1 MQYSHKQRS
10 YYIVQGTYKNGACMD
25 HLNRNSETLKGSEN
39 IQHKSIFFSSHSI
52 LMFLSLEVG
61 RVFGLDSFLTKI
73 NKEQNSQIQILLSK
87 LKFVCR

>member
-1 MQYSHKQRS
+1 MHYSHKQRS

-25 HLNRNSETLKGSEN
+25 QLNRNSETLKESEN

-61 RVFGLDSFLTKI
+61 RVFGLDLFLTKI